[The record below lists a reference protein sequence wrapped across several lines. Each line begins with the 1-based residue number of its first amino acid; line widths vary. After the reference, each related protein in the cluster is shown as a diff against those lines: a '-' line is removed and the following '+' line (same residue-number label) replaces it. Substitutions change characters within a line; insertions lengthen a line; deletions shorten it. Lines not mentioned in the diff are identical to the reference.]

1 MMVMDI
7 KFPGREIRTFIPLT
21 KVVEKFTSCFQDW
34 ENKARLL
41 LQQENTRIEDELLEF
56 YKSIAPMLALNNK
69 KESEGSYLD
78 NEDAFLY
85 FNTHSVLLSE
95 KQDFHLKTVAFSIEK
110 FLMNN
115 PEIKER
121 LYSYEIESM
130 KLILGKMLTE
140 KFQMHLTEDT
150 WLRLEGVL
158 EEEFII
164 TLLAKLILDDFDN
177 LKRKADNYKLLRGM
191 FENKLITEKITKY
204 RNDPEVIKYIQE
216 MIDNEKNSNSD

>member
-1 MMVMDI
+1 MDI
-7 KFPGREIRTFIPLT
+7 KFPGREIRTYIPLT
-21 KVVEKFTSCFQDW
+21 EVVEKLTSYFPDW
-34 ENKARLL
+34 ENEARLL

-56 YKSIAPMLALNNK
+56 YKSIAPMLGLNNK

-78 NEDAFLY
+78 MEDAFLY
-85 FNTHSVLLSE
+85 FDNHSVLLTE

-110 FLMNN
+110 FLRKN

-121 LYSYEIESM
+121 LYKYEIESM

-140 KFQMHLTEDT
+140 KSQIYLTEDA

-158 EEEFII
+158 EEEFIV
-164 TLLAKLILDDFDN
+164 TLLAKLILDDFYN
-177 LKRKADNYKLLRGM
+177 LKRKADNYKLLRGGM

-204 RNDPEVIKYIQE
+204 RNDPEVITYIQE
-216 MIDNEKNSNSD
+216 MIDKEKNTNRD